1 MLLSSL
7 INEAVEKVY
16 TTHYRKGGAMAT
28 TMPSTPVP
36 LLIPETTLSYGVS
49 SAIDLQG
56 LNKVSGENGLG
67 ETDVGKQR
75 AHM

>member
-16 TTHYRKGGAMAT
+16 TTHYRKGGAMGT

-49 SAIDLQG
+49 SAINLQR
-56 LNKVSGENGLG
+56 LNKVSCEQRSGK
-67 ETDVGKQR
+67 TDVGK
-75 AHM
+75 